1 MWTDNIRILLL
12 FHLLALK
19 LHSSEAAA
27 DDCEDGQFQC
37 SNQRCIPA
45 IWKCDDDDDCS
56 DNSDEENCPRRT
68 CAPAEFACLN
78 GQCVP
83 GRWRCDGEPE
93 CPDGSD
99 EAEVTCSKQTCPPEK
114 FDCGGSTNK
123 CVSLSWR
130 CDGEKDC
137 ENGADEKDCA
147 SDAKACPRGEFMC
160 GNRKCL
166 ASVYVCDGDDDCGD
180 GSDEL
185 KCAAQMTC
193 GPDHLRCNSTE
204 CVPLMWSCDG
214 DPDCAD
220 GSDEGPARCGG
231 GGGEGGGPPYPTHRR
246 ANCTAGE
253 FRCANGECV
262 RLAWKCD
269 GDPDC
274 KDKSD
279 ELDCPL
285 LTCRPDEFQCG
296 DGSCIH
302 GTKQCNKVHDC
313 PDHSDESGCVNATR
327 CEGPLKFLC
336 KNGEC
341 IDSSKV
347 CDSVKNCKDRSDEPK
362 KECGLNECLINNG
375 GCSHICTDRPIGFEC
390 QCPAGY
396 QLLDKKTCGD
406 INECEDP
413 AACSQMCV
421 NYKGDFKCECYEGY
435 EIDPVTKT
443 CKAEGKSA
451 YLLVTNRHEIRR
463 IDPVKREYTQVVSTQ
478 KNAVALDVDVANN
491 RIFWSDRFHRKIYSA
506 FIQEASEPSQQ
517 VPLLQ
522 ASLQAP
528 VGLALDWLQHNLY
541 WTDAGHK
548 TVSVASVDGARRR
561 VLVSTELSEP
571 RAVVLD
577 PHNGFMYWS
586 DWGTPAKIEK
596 SGMNGVDR
604 QVLVNSHIEWPNG
617 ISLDVANRRLYWV
630 DSKLH
635 LIASVDLNGA
645 HRRTHLASAQTLGQP
660 YALAVFEDR
669 IYWTDREKEAV
680 FSANRLTGQ
689 DIQALAEH
697 LNDPLDIVVF
707 HQLRQ
712 PPGPDSCNLGSVANG
727 GCEYLCLKAP
737 QITEHSP
744 KYTCACPDGQELGAH
759 MRRCVPAPPRDQ
771 TPPPSSSP
779 PPPST
784 PPPPSRSDAVTPP
797 RDGDAISQ
805 ADGVPHLTTGP
816 PVAPPTPLTPLPPAT
831 APGPAEDTVSLAPE
845 PSPAPTVKLAPP
857 TQPGDS
863 SVSQHSG
870 GEGFIMGENLT
881 VAVLGVVIPIVPV
894 VATVVFGLLCA
905 GLYVAWRNYRRH
917 ATKSMNFDN
926 PVYRKTTGEGEDDE
940 IHIGRADAMTQHGQQ
955 QHHHHHHHHHPYPPG
970 VGMGV
975 MATGG
980 SVGGGSGGGV
990 VGGGGGGTCPQFI
1003 TLPLGGGMADPGTHW
1018 YTEQPML
1025 SPSSK

>member
-19 LHSSEAAA
+19 LHSSEAA

-759 MRRCVPAPPRDQ
+759 MRRCVPGALLI
-771 TPPPSSSP
+771 
-779 PPPST
+779 
-784 PPPPSRSDAVTPP
+784 A
-797 RDGDAISQ
+797 
-805 ADGVPHLTTGP
+805 
-816 PVAPPTPLTPLPPAT
+816 
-831 APGPAEDTVSLAPE
+831 
-845 PSPAPTVKLAPP
+845 
-857 TQPGDS
+857 
-863 SVSQHSG
+863 

-940 IHIGRADAMTQHGQQ
+940 IHIGRFPPEKTRSRASASFPEAVHGWREVAQTFTSSR
-955 QHHHHHHHHHPYPPG
+955 
-970 VGMGV
+970 V
-975 MATGG
+975 T
-980 SVGGGSGGGV
+980 
-990 VGGGGGGTCPQFI
+990 
-1003 TLPLGGGMADPGTHW
+1003 PLRTPLRRRRLHCFVAETMRD
-1018 YTEQPML
+1018 
-1025 SPSSK
+1025 